1 MLNPVGLLAPEPA
14 HDHLEPLAGTHEP
27 IRSRAIARH
36 GTLVTSK
43 IRCTSI
49 SQPLSQQDFISP
61 RVNSTVTGAEVG
73 DHVGHPFSWST
84 LVIATPTFGTLS
96 SLSCGPIV
104 PRPPKTREKS
114 PTRGLPNPGPS
125 TNPGAH
131 HPSTRA
137 APICNRLPRSDSHP
151 NAPPH
156 AWASQRFQRPNPAR
170 RALDPANR
178 ASRAKGHARSISPA
192 GGPRHSRPDTPCNV
206 TADRFVNSITPV
218 PGGPATAL
226 PMTVPRLR

>member
-137 APICNRLPRSDSHP
+137 AP
-151 NAPPH
+151 
-156 AWASQRFQRPNPAR
+156 
-170 RALDPANR
+170 
-178 ASRAKGHARSISPA
+178 KSIAGSACGRGSPA
-192 GGPRHSRPDTPCNV
+192 MAEPFPVAAPCERSLSRVD
-206 TADRFVNSITPV
+206 
-218 PGGPATAL
+218 
-226 PMTVPRLR
+226 

>member
-96 SLSCGPIV
+96 SLSCGPIAPARPKPGKSR
-104 PRPPKTREKS
+104 PREDFPTPDHQQIRELTIPLREPHPFPTTGSGGTRRWWSRS
-114 PTRGLPNPGPS
+114 PTPKNPCTSGF
-125 TNPGAH
+125 GA
-131 HPSTRA
+131 PTAPATRA
-137 APICNRLPRSDSHP
+137 SSTTTTGRSRSAAKP
-151 NAPPH
+151 GFTRSACAATPTSRSPP
-156 AWASQRFQRPNPAR
+156 S
-170 RALDPANR
+170 
-178 ASRAKGHARSISPA
+178 
-192 GGPRHSRPDTPCNV
+192 
-206 TADRFVNSITPV
+206 
-218 PGGPATAL
+218 
-226 PMTVPRLR
+226 

>member
-1 MLNPVGLLAPEPA
+1 MLKPVGLLATEPA
-14 HDHLEPLAGTHEP
+14 HDHPEPLAGTLELVL
-27 IRSRAIARH
+27 SRAIARR

-73 DHVGHPFSWST
+73 DHVATLSWST

-96 SLSCGPIV
+96 SLSCGPIA
-104 PRPPKTREKS
+104 PRPPKTGRKS
-114 PTRGLPNPGPS
+114 PTRRLPNPGPS

-137 APICNRLPRSDSHP
+137 APERNGVCTS
-151 NAPPH
+151 
-156 AWASQRFQRPNPAR
+156 
-170 RALDPANR
+170 
-178 ASRAKGHARSISPA
+178 G
-192 GGPRHSRPDTPCNV
+192 
-206 TADRFVNSITPV
+206 
-218 PGGPATAL
+218 
-226 PMTVPRLR
+226 